1 MTPAELTGVLLKM
14 PPRSAQ
20 VLGHRF
26 VQGLS
31 REACAELYG
40 VTPEAWDVLLLRA
53 TQDFTGQR
61 GPQPFEL
68 ERERAAALRAQVED
82 NPALALSELGKH
94 RDEVKRLLDEA
105 EAQAEASPQRK
116 RETTLRWVAIITIA
130 LLSAYFYWQQRE
142 REQNQRRAPHP
153 TVPAPE
159 TNH

>member
-1 MTPAELTGVLLKM
+1 MTPADLTEALLKM

-53 TQDFTGQR
+53 ARDFEGQAA
-61 GPQPFEL
+61 PQPFEV
-68 ERERAAALRAQVED
+68 EQQQAAALSTHPEQTQ
-82 NPALALSELGKH
+82 ALQALITH
-94 RDEVKRLLDEA
+94 REEVRRRLDEA
-105 EAQAEASPQRK
+105 EARAEASPERK
-116 RETTLRWVAIITIA
+116 RESLLRWIAIITIA
-130 LLSAYFYWQQRE
+130 LLSLYFYRQQQE

-153 TVPAPE
+153 TVPAPD
-159 TNH
+159 TQH

>member
-1 MTPAELTGVLLKM
+1 MTPAELTGVLLHM

-53 TQDFTGQR
+53 TRDFTGQR

-68 ERERAAALRAQVED
+68 EQQQAAALRAQVED
-82 NPALALSELGKH
+82 NPALALNALATH
-94 RDEVKRLLDEA
+94 REDVKRLLDEA

-116 RETTLRWVAIITIA
+116 RESLLRWIAIVTIA
-130 LLSAYFYWQQRE
+130 VLSAYFYWQQQE
-142 REQNQRRAPHP
+142 REKNQRRAPHP
-153 TVPAPE
+153 TVPAPD
-159 TNH
+159 TKH

>member
-1 MTPAELTGVLLKM
+1 MTPADLTAVLLKM

-53 TQDFTGQR
+53 ARDFEGQT
-61 GPQPFEL
+61 GPQSFEIEQQQAAGLRTQL
-68 ERERAAALRAQVED
+68 EDSHALKALTTHREEIQ
-82 NPALALSELGKH
+82 
-94 RDEVKRLLDEA
+94 RLLDEA
-105 EAQAEASPQRK
+105 EARAEASPERK
-116 RETTLRWVAIITIA
+116 RETLLRWIAIVTIA
-130 LLSAYFYWQQRE
+130 ALSLYFYQQQQE

-153 TVPAPE
+153 TVPAPD
-159 TNH
+159 TTH